1 MTSRFGPLMTAVTA
15 LAALALQAPAFADP
29 PSWAPAY
36 GAHDPDQDRRGDDRR
51 DDQRDEHHDQGHD
64 RDHDRDHRYDDR
76 HPPDHRSYPG
86 YHPYPGTRPYPPD
99 RGVHRYRGYYGDG
112 WDNDYGV
119 ISSGRCNTD
128 AVLGVAGAVT
138 GAVIGNR
145 TAAPENRGIATVIG
159 AIAGGIIGSA
169 VGNSIDD
176 SDRACMGQSFELAPI
191 GHPVVWVNP
200 RSRVAWRV
208 VPMGNVSHECREFA
222 VYRDFGGRH
231 SYEHMVACR
240 RDRGYWEFRGR

>member
-1 MTSRFGPLMTAVTA
+1 MTIRFRALTTA
-15 LAALALQAPAFADP
+15 LAALATLSLQAPAFADP
-29 PSWAPAY
+29 PSWAPAN
-36 GAHDPDQDRRGDDRR
+36 GQNDSDRDHRDDDRR
-51 DDQRDEHHDQGHD
+51 DDRRGHDHDHDRGHD
-64 RDHDRDHRYDDR
+64 RDRRYDDR
-76 HPPDHRSYPG
+76 PG
-86 YHPYPGTRPYPPD
+86 PGNHGYRRYH
-99 RGVHRYRGYYGDG
+99 GYGGDG

-119 ISSGRCNTD
+119 VSSGRCNTD

-145 TAAPENRGIATVIG
+145 SAAPQNRGIATVIG
-159 AIAGGIIGSA
+159 AIAGGIIGNA

-191 GHPVVWVNP
+191 GRPVVWVSP
-200 RSRVAWRV
+200 RSHVAWRV
-208 VPMGNVSHECREFA
+208 VPMSNFSHNCREFD

-231 SYEHMVACR
+231 SREHVVACR

>member
-1 MTSRFGPLMTAVTA
+1 M
-15 LAALALQAPAFADP
+15 
-29 PSWAPAY
+29 
-36 GAHDPDQDRRGDDRR
+36 
-51 DDQRDEHHDQGHD
+51 
-64 RDHDRDHRYDDR
+64 
-76 HPPDHRSYPG
+76 
-86 YHPYPGTRPYPPD
+86 
-99 RGVHRYRGYYGDG
+99 
-112 WDNDYGV
+112 
-119 ISSGRCNTD
+119 
-128 AVLGVAGAVT
+128 LGVAGAGT

-176 SDRACMGQSFELAPI
+176 GDRACMGQSLELAPI

-222 VYRDFGGRH
+222 VYRDFRGRH
-231 SYEHMVACR
+231 SREHVVACR
-240 RDRGYWEFRGR
+240 RDRGYWEFRGH